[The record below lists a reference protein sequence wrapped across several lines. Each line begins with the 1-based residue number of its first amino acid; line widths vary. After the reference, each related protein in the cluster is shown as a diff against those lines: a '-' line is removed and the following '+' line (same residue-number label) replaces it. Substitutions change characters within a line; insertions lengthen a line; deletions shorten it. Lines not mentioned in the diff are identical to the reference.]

1 MTTTVDSVEQR
12 WWRLRAEQ
20 QGLSM
25 AAASSHIGITAEQL
39 TAIEVTGD
47 VSALTDEQFRRAA
60 ELYDVSIG
68 FLRGF

>member
-1 MTTTVDSVEQR
+1 MATEMSSIEQR

-20 QGLSM
+20 HELSM

-39 TAIEVTGD
+39 TAIEITGD
-47 VSALTDEQFRRAA
+47 VTALTDEQIRRAA

-68 FLRGF
+68 FLRES